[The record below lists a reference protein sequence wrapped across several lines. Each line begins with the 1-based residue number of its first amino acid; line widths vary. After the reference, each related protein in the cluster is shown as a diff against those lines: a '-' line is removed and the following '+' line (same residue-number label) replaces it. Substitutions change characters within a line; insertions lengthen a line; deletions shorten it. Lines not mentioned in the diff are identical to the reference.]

1 MYNLFV
7 SGTDE
12 AWEGEPYLI
21 ETSRCVREYTDTE
34 ITKRFADLDA
44 TARDELQRLPCVF
57 AYELSCNKP
66 PKFGVIRN
74 ITKRQGQIRI
84 EYELKEVGPFLTVED
99 LTTLAFELDIA
110 KWEMNRTHWAVKDV
124 NLAKEL
130 RVRGISLPGWTRS
143 VSKAVDITTH
153 VFDVA
158 LSFPGESRSLV
169 EPIAIELERIIGPN
183 SYFYDNN
190 YVSQLARPSLDTLL
204 QDIYRNR
211 SKLIVVFLSGD
222 YQRKEWCGVEFRAIK
237 EIIMR
242 QDHKKIMFV
251 RMDNGAVDGV
261 FKTDGYVDGR
271 KFNPEDIA
279 CFIQERVKLLSS
291 ASKKKK

>member
-7 SGTDE
+7 AGDDT
-12 AWEGEPYLI
+12 AWEGQPCLL

-34 ITKRFADLDA
+34 ITKRYGELDA
-44 TARDELQRLPCVF
+44 AAVRELQRLPCIF
-57 AYELSCNKP
+57 AYETQCKKP
-66 PKFGVIRN
+66 PRFGVIRN
-74 ITKRQGQIRI
+74 ITRRQDKVRI
-84 EYELKEVGPFLTVED
+84 EYEIKEVQPFLTVED
-99 LTTLAFELDIA
+99 MTALAFELDIA
-110 KWEMNRTHWAVKDV
+110 RLEMNRTHWAVKDIS
-124 NLAKEL
+124 LAKEL
-130 RVRGISLPGWTRS
+130 HARHISLPGWAQS

-158 LSFPGESRSLV
+158 LSFPGEARSLV
-169 EPIAIELERIIGPN
+169 EPIAIALERNIGPN

-190 YVSQLARPSLDTLL
+190 YVSQLARPALDTLL

-237 EIIMR
+237 EIIMER
-242 QDHKKIMFV
+242 DHKKIMFV
-251 RMDNGAVDGV
+251 RMDEGPVDGV

-271 KFNPEDIA
+271 KFGAEDIA
-279 CFIQERVKLLSS
+279 RFIQERVELL
-291 ASKKKK
+291 K

>member
-7 SGTDE
+7 SGDGK

-21 ETSRCVREYTDTE
+21 ETSRCVCEYTDIE
-34 ITKRFADLDA
+34 IAKRFAKLDVVA
-44 TARDELQRLPCVF
+44 IGELQRLPCIF
-57 AYELSCNKP
+57 AHESRCNKP

-74 ITKRQGQIRI
+74 ITKRQGRVRI
-84 EYELKEVGPFLTVED
+84 EYELKEVEPFLTVED
-99 LTTLAFELDIA
+99 MTTLAFELDIA

-130 RVRGISLPGWTRS
+130 RVRGISLPGWARS

-153 VFDVA
+153 IFDVA

-169 EPIAIELERIIGPN
+169 EPIAIELERSIGPN

-211 SKLIVVFLSGD
+211 SRLIVVFLSGD

-237 EIIMR
+237 EIIMKR
-242 QDHKKIMFV
+242 DHKKIMFV
-251 RMDNGAVDGV
+251 RMDDSAVDGV
-261 FKTDGYVDGR
+261 FKTDGYVDAR
-271 KFNPEDIA
+271 KHSPEDIA
-279 CFIQERVKLLSS
+279 RFIQERAKLLRST
-291 ASKKKK
+291 SKKK